1 MPCVLYFK
9 KIQTMIL
16 YIEKIHV
23 VKFQQLV
30 MVPLGDIEIHHM
42 ALQKKLGEIGF
53 TIQPLILGHPF

>member
-1 MPCVLYFK
+1 
-9 KIQTMIL
+9 MIL